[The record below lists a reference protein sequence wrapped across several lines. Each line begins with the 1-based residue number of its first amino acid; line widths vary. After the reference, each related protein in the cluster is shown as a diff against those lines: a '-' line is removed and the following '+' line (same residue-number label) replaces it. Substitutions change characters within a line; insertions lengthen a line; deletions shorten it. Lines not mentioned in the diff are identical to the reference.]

1 LALLVV
7 VLHAMSLS
15 VTVIPTVPGPP
26 AVAALFL
33 PIAIPALP
41 GLTTVLRRIASP
53 SAEVPIPQ
61 HPVPPPLP
69 GIVMP
74 S

>member
-1 LALLVV
+1 
-7 VLHAMSLS
+7 
-15 VTVIPTVPGPP
+15 
-26 AVAALFL
+26 VAALFL
-33 PIAIPALP
+33 PIAIAASA
-41 GLTTVLRRIASP
+41 GLTIVLRKIASP

-61 HPVPPPLP
+61 HCVPPPFP